1 MAISERT
8 YTFRAPAE
16 LGEQIRA
23 MGQLMAQ
30 LDLTA
35 DAHVSDR
42 VGREVAIRLARRV
55 QAGQPVLSGDNQ
67 SAFLR
72 EIVEL
77 FVASA
82 RKIATDLGWEKV
94 YAAEREAETEADRKR
109 HLDFEALSAE
119 AWGTP

>member
-23 MGQLMAQ
+23 MGQVMAQ
-30 LDLTA
+30 LDLA
-35 DAHVSDR
+35 GDAHVSDR
-42 VGREVAIRLARRV
+42 VGREVAMRLARRV
-55 QAGQPVLSGDNQ
+55 HAGQPVLSGDNQ
-67 SAFLR
+67 SALLR

-82 RKIATDLGWEKV
+82 RKIPTDLEWETV
-94 YAAEREAETEADRKR
+94 YEAERAAETEDDRKR
-109 HLDFEALSAE
+109 HLELEALSAE